1 MVRKFVFLIALVA
14 LMVPAMSAQSNTKII
29 DFETAMTTLGLKIG
43 TYSDKSMNG
52 TSVIKVKSTDGP
64 AGRGKAVDL
73 FGNITTDYP
82 YGFAGLHVPLTKND
96 ADVMD
101 VSGFKG
107 LRFAARGDGQSYM
120 VVMITQGVKDFD
132 DFSYLFKPTAEWSTL
147 DIPFT
152 KLKQLGFGAPM
163 RWSGKDL
170 KAIRFQI
177 QTFGPPIL
185 HYEFAVDDVVFY

>member
-1 MVRKFVFLIALVA
+1 MIRKSVFLVVMVA
-14 LMVPAMSAQSNTKII
+14 LMVPAMSAQSNMKII
-29 DFETAMTTLGLKIG
+29 DFETSMTSLGLKIG

-52 TSVIKVKSTDGP
+52 TSVIKVKSTEGP
-64 AGRGKAVDL
+64 AGHGKALDL
-73 FGNITTDYP
+73 FGSITTDYP

-120 VVMITQGVKDFD
+120 VVMITQAVKDFD
-132 DFSYLFKPTAEWSTL
+132 DFSYLFKPTSEWTTL

-177 QTFGPPIL
+177 QTFGPPIS
-185 HYEFAVDDVVFY
+185 HYEFAVDDVEFY